1 MSLRDD
7 TTVPSFEGTVTPD
20 SDAALY
26 VQDRFKAGWK
36 VGRIRAHVATSGN
49 KLHYRQA
56 MAIVNDTRSVCEK
69 CGEEFYGRVKHP
81 KYCHLECRPG
91 NRSVRKHPT

>member
-1 MSLRDD
+1 MALRD
-7 TTVPSFEGTVTPD
+7 TTVPSFEGTITPD

-26 VQDRFKAGWK
+26 VRDRFKAGWT
-36 VGRIRAHVATSGN
+36 VGRIRARVDMHGY

-56 MAIVNDTRSVCEK
+56 MAIVGDKRSVCEK
-69 CGEEFYGRVKHP
+69 CGGEFYGRVKHP
-81 KYCHLECRPG
+81 KYCRLECRPG